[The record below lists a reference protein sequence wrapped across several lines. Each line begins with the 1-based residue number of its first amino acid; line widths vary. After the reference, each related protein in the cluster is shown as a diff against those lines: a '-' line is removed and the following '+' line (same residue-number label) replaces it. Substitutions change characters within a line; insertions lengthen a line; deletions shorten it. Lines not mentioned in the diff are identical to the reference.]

1 MHVCPW
7 CFSACSVVTGTL
19 EQVADGNSLEH
30 ALNAITFTS
39 LSKSPRSA
47 RITKVRSL
55 RSLNC
60 CNHYQKHCD
69 YVLENFGTFYEIAA
83 CFCLLFLLTVSV
95 IKQLH
100 VYAIQKVFLNL
111 IHALKVT
118 RTVFGKALLK

>member
-47 RITKVRSL
+47 RTTKVRSL
-55 RSLNC
+55 RFLNC
-60 CNHYQKHCD
+60 CNHYQKRHD
-69 YVLENFGTFYEIAA
+69 YVLENFGIFYEISA
-83 CFCLLFLLTVSV
+83 CFCSCLSNNY
-95 IKQLH
+95 
-100 VYAIQKVFLNL
+100 VYAIQKVFLNI

-118 RTVFGKALLK
+118 KTVFGKALLK

>member
-47 RITKVRSL
+47 RTTKVRSL
-55 RSLNC
+55 RFLNC
-60 CNHYQKHCD
+60 CNHYQKRRD
-69 YVLENFGTFYEIAA
+69 YVLENFGIFYEISA
-83 CFCLLFLLTVSV
+83 CFCLLFLP
-95 IKQLH
+95 IKQLC
-100 VYAIQKVFLNL
+100 VCYSKGVSQRNTCIKSY
-111 IHALKVT
+111 
-118 RTVFGKALLK
+118 